1 MTEKDLTPKIART
14 SVSLAETRG
23 LVRVALWSALI
34 GVGGWLSL
42 PTPWGVALSLQT
54 FFIVLCGLLE
64 GPRTGA
70 MAAGLYLLAGL
81 LGLPVFTGGLG
92 GPAILLRPS
101 AGFAVAFPLLAVV
114 AGLGAHRRQLALK
127 GRYSFAKAMLLGVCG
142 HVVMYIFAFAG
153 LLLNTSMA
161 PAAAAALV
169 LSFGP
174 GDVAKCAAAA
184 SIASARVF
192 GSRVDFK

>member
-1 MTEKDLTPKIART
+1 MTEKNIAPKAAAPSI
-14 SVSLAETRG
+14 SLAETRG
-23 LVRVALWSALI
+23 LVRIVLWAALI

-54 FFIVLCGLLE
+54 FFIILCGMVE
-64 GPRTGA
+64 GPRQGA
-70 MAAGLYLLAGL
+70 MAAGLYLLAGI

-101 AGFAVAFPLLAVV
+101 AGFAVAFPLLALV
-114 AGLGAHRRQLALK
+114 AGLGAHRRQLARSGK
-127 GRYSFAKAMLLGVCG
+127 YSFIKAMLMGACG
-142 HVVMYIFAFAG
+142 HLVMYAFAFAG
-153 LLLNTSMA
+153 LLINTSMA

-174 GDVAKCAAAA
+174 GDLAKCAAAA
-184 SIASARVF
+184 YIASARIF
-192 GSRVDFK
+192 GRRR